1 MKKKVLKRVC
11 STAMGALMFVCLPLS
26 AFAREIDVTSLTE
39 GLSID
44 LANETEDL
52 ILSGTNTQNGS
63 VELIAVSGTDK
74 TVILRNLSLDSSET
88 YYGEE
93 DRAALSVVGTGNIIF
108 ELDGTNILKSGCGR
122 AGLQKQNDGTLTIKD
137 DNGTSGSLEAIGGN
151 DGAGIGGKSG
161 ESGSDI
167 IIKGGTITATGGECG
182 AGIGGGENA
191 SGSNIIIEGGTITAT
206 GGANGGAGI
215 GGGKSGNGS
224 NITIKDGTVNAE
236 AGTSASGIGGG
247 AGGDGIDINIEDGT
261 ITAIG
266 DDGGAGIGGGESS
279 IITNPN
285 IPKKGGD
292 GINITISG
300 GNVTAKGSIG
310 GGAGIGGGTAGS
322 IGKVEISGGSII
334 AVGAAGAG
342 IGGGLNAIGDVTIT
356 GGNIIA
362 VSGSEGAGI
371 GGGSYSNGS
380 SITISNDAIVYAA
393 GGAGDL
399 FMGIGEGAAIG
410 EGGTNS
416 NPSDTDN
423 GVPVNGIEV
432 LDISGLYDT
441 GSVTV
446 FAAGTTV
453 EEIKANPGNGVTV
466 RRTIPDPNKVTE
478 PETTSDETN
487 KETFKNE
494 QPPKEEPPVY
504 TERSCIA
511 DVNVA
516 ALITAALKADPNA
529 KEINIEFGDNICL
542 TPDIMK
548 DLFADN
554 RVAKNCMFSH
564 EGKRYVLRINAVDT
578 ASATYADCFEVLKKE
593 PGGLAGFKRMAQIFE
608 VLNVTLKELD
618 Q

>member
-52 ILSGTNTQNGS
+52 VLTGINTQNGS
-63 VELIAVSGTDK
+63 VELITVSGTDK
-74 TVILRNLSLDSSET
+74 TVILRNLSLDSSGIDFLEE
-88 YYGEE
+88 YG
-93 DRAALSVVGTGNIIF
+93 AALSVVGTGNIII
-108 ELDGTNILKSGCGR
+108 ELDGTNFLKSNMGL
-122 AGLQKQNDGTLTIKD
+122 AGFQKQNDGTLTIKD
-137 DNGTSGSLEAIGGN
+137 DNGTSGSLEAIGGYT
-151 DGAGIGGKSG
+151 GAGIGGG
-161 ESGSDI
+161 EYGNGSNI
-167 IIKGGTITATGGECG
+167 IIKGGTITAIGGDSG
-182 AGIGGGENA
+182 AGIGGGAFE
-191 SGSNIIIEGGTITAT
+191 T
-206 GGANGGAGI
+206 
-215 GGGKSGNGS
+215 
-224 NITIKDGTVNAE
+224 
-236 AGTSASGIGGG
+236 
-247 AGGDGIDINIEDGT
+247 
-261 ITAIG
+261 
-266 DDGGAGIGGGESS
+266 
-279 IITNPN
+279 
-285 IPKKGGD
+285 
-292 GINITISG
+292 
-300 GNVTAKGSIG
+300 
-310 GGAGIGGGTAGS
+310 
-322 IGKVEISGGSII
+322 
-334 AVGAAGAG
+334 
-342 IGGGLNAIGDVTIT
+342 GDVTIT

-362 VSGSEGAGI
+362 VGGYSGAGI

-393 GGAGDL
+393 GGAGYL
-399 FMGIGEGAAIG
+399 YFGIGEGAAIG

-416 NPSDTDN
+416 DPDDPYN

-466 RRTIPDPNKVTE
+466 RSTVPDPPIQQTTTEQTPTKELPQETDPVKADPNK
-478 PETTSDETN
+478 ETP
-487 KETFKNE
+487 KNE

-516 ALITAALKADPNA
+516 ALIAAALKADPNA
-529 KEINIEFGDNICL
+529 KEINIEFDDNICL

>member
-52 ILSGTNTQNGS
+52 ILTGINTQNGS
-63 VELIAVSGTDK
+63 VELITVSGTDK
-74 TVILRNLSLDSSET
+74 TVIIRNLSLDTSEL
-88 YYGEE
+88 GEE
-93 DRAALSVVGTGNIIF
+93 ALSVRGAGNIII
-108 ELDGTNILKSGCGR
+108 ELDGTNILKSSWGC
-122 AGLQKQNDGTLTIKD
+122 AGLQKENDGTLTIKD
-137 DNGTSGSLEAIGGN
+137 DKGTSGSLEAIGG
-151 DGAGIGGKSG
+151 
-161 ESGSDI
+161 EY
-167 IIKGGTITATGGECG
+167 G
-182 AGIGGGENA
+182 AGIGGGYTA

-206 GGANGGAGI
+206 GGRHGGAGI
-215 GGGKSGNGS
+215 GGGAFATGN
-224 NITIKDGTVNAE
+224 
-236 AGTSASGIGGG
+236 
-247 AGGDGIDINIEDGT
+247 
-261 ITAIG
+261 
-266 DDGGAGIGGGESS
+266 
-279 IITNPN
+279 
-285 IPKKGGD
+285 
-292 GINITISG
+292 
-300 GNVTAKGSIG
+300 
-310 GGAGIGGGTAGS
+310 
-322 IGKVEISGGSII
+322 
-334 AVGAAGAG
+334 
-342 IGGGLNAIGDVTIT
+342 VTIT

-362 VSGSEGAGI
+362 VGSESGAGI
-371 GGGSYSNGS
+371 GGGRYSNGS
-380 SITISNDAIVYAA
+380 SITISNNAIVYAA
-393 GGAGDL
+393 GGAGYL
-399 FMGIGEGAAIG
+399 YTGEGAAIG
-410 EGGTNS
+410 ECGTNS
-416 NPSDTDN
+416 NPSNPDN
-423 GVPVNGIEV
+423 GGAVNGIEV

-453 EEIKANPGNGVTV
+453 EEITANPGNGVTV
-466 RRTIPDPNKVTE
+466 RDTIPDPNPPVEPDPPIQQTTTE
-478 PETTSDETN
+478 HAPV
-487 KETFKNE
+487 KELPQKTDPVKEDPDKESLKNE

-516 ALITAALKADPNA
+516 ALIAAALKADPNA
-529 KEINIEFGDNICL
+529 KEINIEFDDNICL

-578 ASATYADCFEVLKKE
+578 TSATYADCFEVLKKE

>member
-26 AFAREIDVTSLTE
+26 AFAREIDVTSQT
-39 GLSID
+39 GKLSID

-52 ILSGTNTQNGS
+52 ILTGIKTRYVG
-63 VELIAVSGTDK
+63 VELITVSGTDK
-74 TVILRNLSLDSSET
+74 TVILRNLSLDSSGIDFLEE
-88 YYGEE
+88 YG
-93 DRAALSVVGTGNIIF
+93 AALSVVGTGNIII
-108 ELDGTNILKSGCGR
+108 ELDGTNFLKSNMGL
-122 AGLQKQNDGTLTIKD
+122 AGFQKQNDGTLTIKD
-137 DNGTSGSLEAIGGN
+137 DNGTSGSLEAIGGYT
-151 DGAGIGGKSG
+151 GAGIGGS
-161 ESGSDI
+161 
-167 IIKGGTITATGGECG
+167 
-182 AGIGGGENA
+182 
-191 SGSNIIIEGGTITAT
+191 
-206 GGANGGAGI
+206 
-215 GGGKSGNGS
+215 
-224 NITIKDGTVNAE
+224 
-236 AGTSASGIGGG
+236 
-247 AGGDGIDINIEDGT
+247 EDGT
-261 ITAIG
+261 
-266 DDGGAGIGGGESS
+266 
-279 IITNPN
+279 
-285 IPKKGGD
+285 
-292 GINITISG
+292 
-300 GNVTAKGSIG
+300 
-310 GGAGIGGGTAGS
+310 
-322 IGKVEISGGSII
+322 
-334 AVGAAGAG
+334 
-342 IGGGLNAIGDVTIT
+342 GDVTIT

-362 VSGSEGAGI
+362 VGGVSGGAGI

-393 GGAGDL
+393 GGADYFYL
-399 FMGIGEGAAIG
+399 GIGEGAAIG
-410 EGGTNS
+410 EGGRNS
-416 NPSDTDN
+416 DPYDPYN

-466 RRTIPDPNKVTE
+466 RSTVPDPPIQQTTTEQTPTKELPQETDPVKADPNK
-478 PETTSDETN
+478 ETP
-487 KETFKNE
+487 KNE

-516 ALITAALKADPNA
+516 ALIAAALKADPNA
-529 KEINIEFGDNICL
+529 KEINIEFDDNICL

-578 ASATYADCFEVLKKE
+578 TSATYADCFEVLKKE

>member
-52 ILSGTNTQNGS
+52 VLTGINTQNGS
-63 VELIAVSGTDK
+63 VDLITVSDTDK
-74 TVILRNLSLDSSET
+74 TVILRNLSLDTSGVTDSND
-88 YYGEE
+88 Y
-93 DRAALSVVGTGNIIF
+93 RAALSLTGTGNVII
-108 ELDGTNILKSGCGR
+108 ELDGTNSLKSSTDC
-122 AGLQKQNDGTLTIKD
+122 AGLQKENDGTLTIKD
-137 DNGTSGSLEAIGGN
+137 DKGTSGSLEAIGG
-151 DGAGIGGKSG
+151 DWGAGIGGG
-161 ESGSDI
+161 DAASGSNI
-167 IIKGGTITATGGECG
+167 IIKDGTITATGGWYGGAGIGGGCHGSGSNIIIESGTIHAIGRHFGAGIGGGWNGNGTDIIIKDGTIEASGGYCG
-182 AGIGGGENA
+182 AGIGGGINA
-191 SGSNIIIEGGTITAT
+191 SGSNIIIKDGTITATGGSYGGAGIGGGEGGDEIGGYDTSGSNIIIEGGTITAT
-206 GGANGGAGI
+206 GLDGGAGI
-215 GGGKSGNGS
+215 GGGK
-224 NITIKDGTVNAE
+224 K
-236 AGTSASGIGGG
+236 
-247 AGGDGIDINIEDGT
+247 
-261 ITAIG
+261 
-266 DDGGAGIGGGESS
+266 
-279 IITNPN
+279 
-285 IPKKGGD
+285 
-292 GINITISG
+292 
-300 GNVTAKGSIG
+300 
-310 GGAGIGGGTAGS
+310 
-322 IGKVEISGGSII
+322 
-334 AVGAAGAG
+334 
-342 IGGGLNAIGDVTIT
+342 
-356 GGNIIA
+356 
-362 VSGSEGAGI
+362 
-371 GGGSYSNGS
+371 SNGS

-399 FMGIGEGAAIG
+399 FMGIGDGAAIG
-410 EGGTNS
+410 EGGT
-416 NPSDTDN
+416 SDPDN
-423 GVPVNGIEV
+423 DVPVNGIEV

-446 FAAGTTV
+446 FAAGTTL
-453 EEIKANPGNGVTV
+453 EEIKANLGNGVTV
-466 RRTIPDPNKVTE
+466 RGTVPDPNKVTE
-478 PETTSDETN
+478 PETTSDGTN
-487 KETFKNE
+487 KETLKNE

-516 ALITAALKADPNA
+516 ALIAAALKADPNA
-529 KEINIEFGDNICL
+529 KEINIEFDDNICL

-578 ASATYADCFEVLKKE
+578 TSATYADCFEVLKKE

>member
-26 AFAREIDVTSLTE
+26 VFAREIDVTSLTE

-52 ILSGTNTQNGS
+52 VLTGIKTQYVG
-63 VELIAVSGTDK
+63 VELITVSGTDK
-74 TVILRNLSLDSSET
+74 TVILRNLTLESSGIDFLEE
-88 YYGEE
+88 YG
-93 DRAALSVVGTGNIIF
+93 AALSVVGTGNIII
-108 ELDGTNILKSGCGR
+108 ELDGTNILKSNIDL
-122 AGLQKQNDGTLTIKD
+122 AGFQKQNDGTLTIKD
-137 DNGTSGSLEAIGGN
+137 DNGTSGSLEAIGGYR
-151 DGAGIGGKSG
+151 GAGIGSG
-161 ESGSDI
+161 YGM
-167 IIKGGTITATGGECG
+167 GMGT
-182 AGIGGGENA
+182 
-191 SGSNIIIEGGTITAT
+191 NIIIEGGTITAI
-206 GGANGGAGI
+206 GGDFGAGI
-215 GGGKSGNGS
+215 GGSGY
-224 NITIKDGTVNAE
+224 GT
-236 AGTSASGIGGG
+236 
-247 AGGDGIDINIEDGT
+247 
-261 ITAIG
+261 
-266 DDGGAGIGGGESS
+266 
-279 IITNPN
+279 
-285 IPKKGGD
+285 
-292 GINITISG
+292 
-300 GNVTAKGSIG
+300 
-310 GGAGIGGGTAGS
+310 
-322 IGKVEISGGSII
+322 
-334 AVGAAGAG
+334 
-342 IGGGLNAIGDVTIT
+342 GDVTIT

-362 VSGSEGAGI
+362 VGGYNGAGIGGGAFETGDVTITGGNIIAVGSESGAGI

-399 FMGIGEGAAIG
+399 YAGEGAAIG
-410 EGGTNS
+410 EGGRG
-416 NPSDTDN
+416 SDPYDPYN
-423 GVPVNGIEV
+423 GVPINGIEV

-441 GSVTV
+441 GSVTA
-446 FAAGTTV
+446 FAAGTTL
-453 EEIKANPGNGVTV
+453 EEIKINPGNGVTV
-466 RRTIPDPNKVTE
+466 RGPVPDPNKVTE

-487 KETFKNE
+487 KKSLKNE

-516 ALITAALKADPNA
+516 ALIAAALKADPNA
-529 KEINIEFGDNICL
+529 KEINIEFDDNICL

-578 ASATYADCFEVLKKE
+578 TSATYADCFEVLKKE

>member
-11 STAMGALMFVCLPLS
+11 STAMGALMFVCLPMS
-26 AFAREIDVTSLTE
+26 AFAREIDVTSQT
-39 GLSID
+39 GWLSID

-52 ILSGTNTQNGS
+52 ILTGINTNGG

-74 TVILRNLSLDSSET
+74 TVILRNLSLDNSGIDFWEE
-88 YYGEE
+88 YG
-93 DRAALSVVGTGNIIF
+93 AALSVVGTGNIII
-108 ELDGTNILKSGCGR
+108 ELDGTNILKSSIGL
-122 AGLQKQNDGTLTIKD
+122 AGFQKQNDGTLTIKD
-137 DNGTSGSLEAIGGN
+137 DKGTSGSLEAIGGF
-151 DGAGIGGKSG
+151 K
-161 ESGSDI
+161 
-167 IIKGGTITATGGECG
+167 G
-182 AGIGGGENA
+182 AGIGGGGGA
-191 SGSNIIIEGGTITAT
+191 SGSNIIIEGGTITAI
-206 GGANGGAGI
+206 GGDWGAGI
-215 GGGKSGNGS
+215 GGR
-224 NITIKDGTVNAE
+224 
-236 AGTSASGIGGG
+236 
-247 AGGDGIDINIEDGT
+247 EDGT
-261 ITAIG
+261 
-266 DDGGAGIGGGESS
+266 
-279 IITNPN
+279 
-285 IPKKGGD
+285 
-292 GINITISG
+292 
-300 GNVTAKGSIG
+300 
-310 GGAGIGGGTAGS
+310 
-322 IGKVEISGGSII
+322 
-334 AVGAAGAG
+334 
-342 IGGGLNAIGDVTIT
+342 GDVTIT

-362 VSGSEGAGI
+362 VGGYNGAGI
-371 GGGSYSNGS
+371 GGGEFKTGDVTITGGNIIAVGSYSGAGIGGGTYSNGS

-393 GGAGDL
+393 GGAGYLDL
-399 FMGIGEGAAIG
+399 GTGKGAAIG

-416 NPSDTDN
+416 DPDDPYN

-466 RRTIPDPNKVTE
+466 RSTVPDPPTQQTTTE
-478 PETTSDETN
+478 QTPTKELPQETDPVKADPNRETP
-487 KETFKNE
+487 KNV
-494 QPPKEEPPVY
+494 QPPKEEPPAY

-516 ALITAALKADPNA
+516 ALIAAALKADPNA
-529 KEINIEFGDNICL
+529 KEINIEFDDNICL

-578 ASATYADCFEVLKKE
+578 TSATYADCFEVLKKE

-608 VLNVTLKELD
+608 ILNVTLKELD